1 MADATLIRIE
11 PDDQLVTR
19 SQGGDQ
25 AAFEELVRR
34 HENTCIKLAVSILRD
49 AAEAEDEVQNSLWK
63 AYSRI
68 HQFQQDSKFSTWLSR
83 IVVNQ
88 CLMRLRKAKRARLL
102 HLDEPWNSESASTLN
117 GLELPDQDPNP
128 EHDLAGR
135 EIKEVLHKEVSR
147 IPPALRKVLELRDV
161 QELPMP
167 EVASRLGIS
176 APAAKSRLLRA
187 RQELRNRMR
196 KHKGSEGFL
205 ALFA

>member
-1 MADATLIRIE
+1 MADTRQVCIE

-19 SQGGDQ
+19 SQAGDQ
-25 AAFEELVRR
+25 AAFEELVKR

-68 HQFQQDSKFSTWLSR
+68 GQFQQDSKFSTWLSR

-88 CLMRLRKAKRARLL
+88 CLMRLRKAKRARLV
-102 HLDEPWNSESASTLN
+102 HLDEPVNPESSLH
-117 GLELPDQDPNP
+117 GLELPSSDSGP
-128 EHDLAGR
+128 ERDLAGR
-135 EIKEVLHKEVSR
+135 EVKEVLYKEVRR

-167 EVASRLGIS
+167 EVASKLGIS
-176 APAAKSRLLRA
+176 PPAAKSRLLRA

>member
-1 MADATLIRIE
+1 MADTRQSCIE

-19 SQGGDQ
+19 SQAGDQ
-25 AAFEELVRR
+25 AAFEELVKR

-49 AAEAEDEVQNSLWK
+49 VSEAEDEVQNSLWK

-68 HQFQQDSKFSTWLSR
+68 GQFQQDSKFSTWLSR

-88 CLMRLRKAKRARLL
+88 CLMRLRKAKRARLV
-102 HLDEPWNSESASTLN
+102 HLDEPLHPESSLN
-117 GLELPDQDPNP
+117 GLELPCLEAGP
-128 EHDLAGR
+128 EKDLAGR
-135 EIKEVLHKEVSR
+135 EVKEVLHQEVRR

-176 APAAKSRLLRA
+176 PPAAKSRLLRA

-196 KHKGSEGFL
+196 KHKGSDGFL